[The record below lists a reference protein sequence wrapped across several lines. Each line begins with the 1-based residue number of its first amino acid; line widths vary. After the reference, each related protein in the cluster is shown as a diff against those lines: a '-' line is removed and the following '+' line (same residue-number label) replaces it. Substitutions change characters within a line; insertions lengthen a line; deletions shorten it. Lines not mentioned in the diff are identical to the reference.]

1 MRELAIFNS
10 VIFSKLRSCDPV
22 RLKVSDVMR
31 AHHAASR
38 AMVIQH
44 ATQRPVRFELT
55 EQTRDAAESWI
66 NKAALVPDNYLFSS
80 RVSGSLHQSTRQQE
94 YRIKLRPIALLH
106 AKIGYV
112 FAPFPKH
119 RVFQQNHS

>member
-1 MRELAIFNS
+1 MRG
-10 VIFSKLRSCDPV
+10 
-22 RLKVSDVMR
+22 
-31 AHHAASR
+31 HHAVSR

-44 ATQRPVRFELT
+44 ETQRPVRFELT

-66 NKAALVPDNYLFSS
+66 EKAALVPDNHLFSS
-80 RVSGSLHQSTRQQE
+80 RVSGSPHLSTRQRE
-94 YRIKLRPIALLH
+94 CRIKLRLTALLH
-106 AKIGYV
+106 AKTGSV